1 VIEALPRESNR
12 LSGIRCFISIEI
24 PQPIRKQIVQVPE
37 PLKSVRGK
45 FSWAGTNN
53 LHITLKFLGD
63 CSRGRLEAISRR
75 LAEIA
80 AQHAPFDLSFE
91 DVGVFPGHASPRIVW
106 LGVKDGRDQLVKLAS
121 DVADSMEEI
130 GFKKE
135 VRPFRPHITL
145 ARVKYLSSRDELR
158 AAVERMPK
166 VNIEGMRASHIFLMR
181 SQLNPKGAIYTVIER
196 LCFSGQDNSSEV
208 TPEGQAAAPALNDS
222 IR

>member
-1 VIEALPRESNR
+1 MTEVLPRESNK

-24 PQPIRKQIVQVPE
+24 PQAIRKQIVQVPE
-37 PLKSVRGK
+37 ALKSVKGK
-45 FSWAGTNN
+45 FSWSGTNN

-75 LAEIA
+75 LAGIA
-80 AQHAPFDLSFE
+80 AHHAPFDLSFE
-91 DVGVFPGHASPRIVW
+91 EVGVFPGHSSPRIVW
-106 LGVKDGRDQLVKLAS
+106 LGVKDGRDVLVKLAS

-135 VRPFRPHITL
+135 PRPFRPHITL

-158 AAVERMPK
+158 AAIERMPNA
-166 VNIEGMRASHIFLMR
+166 NIERMRASHIFLMR

-196 LCFSGQDNSSEV
+196 LCFSGQGNASEV
-208 TPEGQAAAPALNDS
+208 TPDGQVL
-222 IR
+222 